1 MAPSPSTPQG
11 IMKKPKAG
19 IRSTSKKHKSG
30 GANILGI
37 EIADS
42 DSENENKNT
51 HTMPTPD
58 IILNDEP
65 QTNNIFCYDAL
76 AEKQE
81 GTLYTDTT
89 GALQEI
95 SLNGTQYFFVA
106 YDYVTNYIFALPIA
120 NVQDKKSSKH
130 SILSAPN

>member
-1 MAPSPSTPQG
+1 
-11 IMKKPKAG
+11 
-19 IRSTSKKHKSG
+19 
-30 GANILGI
+30 
-37 EIADS
+37 
-42 DSENENKNT
+42 
-51 HTMPTPD
+51 MPTQD
-58 IILNDEP
+58 IIPNDEQ

-130 SILSAPN
+130 SILSACLSDTPILGSGHILLYPFCWIYPGSAKNV